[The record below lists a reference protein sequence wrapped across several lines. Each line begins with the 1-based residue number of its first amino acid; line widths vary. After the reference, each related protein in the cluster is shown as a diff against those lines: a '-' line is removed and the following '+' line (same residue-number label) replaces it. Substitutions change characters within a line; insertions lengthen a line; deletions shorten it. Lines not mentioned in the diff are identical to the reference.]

1 MSRIFRDSSVLNQ
14 FGSPSIN
21 SNILANR
28 PAFGQVGRLFVDTTN
43 NVIYRDTGTSW
54 VLIGGSGGSQNLQQ
68 VTTIGNTTD
77 QGINVLSNSGLYVT
91 SDGNISNRPTTYP
104 FALYAVGFNVLKST
118 YNVNDANINVA
129 AILQSNIN
137 VNVTSTKNTFFNANF
152 SNLDLNI
159 PTGSTLTLGLSANN
173 GALLALNSFS
183 GSGGGSISNDQ
194 IGSNGFRALSPLI
207 SKTNYTSLT
216 NNITIDYYAGI
227 NIYGAEGITSTGKL
241 SIGQY
246 YSLLINPSDYFANSP
261 TITGNRWGIYQAG
274 ANDVNYFAS
283 DLLVGK
289 TTKAG
294 IGRTIELFNNGD
306 VQFRIQNNI
315 TGSGSADGAILF
327 IDGAG
332 RFGVYNYENTDLLFG
347 TNNAVKATLYNTG
360 NFGIGTIT
368 DSGDMLQINGNT
380 LTNSLSING
389 NLQSGFMLDVHGD
402 TVLRGSTYN
411 IGALFVNN
419 PGTALYITTLT
430 NSGLH
435 SPSANYLPIN
445 VNGITYYLQLLN

>member
-14 FGSPSIN
+14 FGSPSLN
-21 SNILANR
+21 SNTLANR

-54 VLIGGSGGSQNLQQ
+54 DLIGGGGGSQNLQS
-68 VTTIGNTTD
+68 VTTIGNTTN

-104 FALYAVGFNVLKST
+104 FAVYAVGFNVLKST

-152 SNLDLNI
+152 SNLDINI
-159 PTGSTLTLGLSANN
+159 PTGSTLTLGSSANN
-173 GALLALNSFS
+173 GAVLALNSFS
-183 GSGGGSISNDQ
+183 GAGGGSIVNSQ
-194 IGSNGFRALSPLI
+194 AGGSGFRAISPLV

-261 TITGNRWGIYQAG
+261 IITGNRWGIYQAG
-274 ANDVNYFAS
+274 VNDVNYFAGN
-283 DLLVGK
+283 VN
-289 TTKAG
+289 
-294 IGRTIELFNNGD
+294 IGNNIASAYKLDVTGNSIIRLGTGGPNFGVLNNG
-306 VQFRIQNNI
+306 
-315 TGSGSADGAILF
+315 GS
-327 IDGAG
+327 
-332 RFGVYNYENTDLLFG
+332 
-347 TNNAVKATLYNTG
+347 
-360 NFGIGTIT
+360 
-368 DSGDMLQINGNT
+368 
-380 LTNSLSING
+380 
-389 NLQSGFMLDVHGD
+389 
-402 TVLRGSTYN
+402 
-411 IGALFVNN
+411 
-419 PGTALYITTLT
+419 TALYGGYADFIT
-430 NSGLH
+430 N
-435 SPSANYLPIN
+435 PNNYFIRCDGSNTVFKIASSDGNMYFSDATSFKMVLFDGGNINIGGTTDRTKILSVGGEQEWYNISLATGVHTPTINHLPVW
-445 VNGITYYLQLLN
+445 VNGVKYYLQLLN

>member
-1 MSRIFRDSSVLNQ
+1 MARIFRDSSVLNQ
-14 FGSPSIN
+14 FGSPSLN
-21 SNILANR
+21 SNTLVNR

-104 FALYAVGFNVLKST
+104 FAVYAVGFNVLKST

-137 VNVTSTKNTFFNANF
+137 VDVTSTKNTFFNANF

-159 PTGSTLTLGLSANN
+159 PTGSTLTLGSSANN
-173 GALLALNSFS
+173 GAILALNSFS
-183 GSGGGSISNDQ
+183 GAGGGSIVNSQ
-194 IGSNGFRALSPLI
+194 AGGAGFRAISPLV

-227 NIYGAEGITSTGKL
+227 NIYGAEGISSTGKL

-261 TITGNRWGIYQAG
+261 IITGNRWGIYQAG
-274 ANDVNYFAS
+274 ANDQNYFAAK
-283 DLLVGK
+283 V
-289 TTKAG
+289 
-294 IGRTIELFNNGD
+294 N
-306 VQFRIQNNI
+306 
-315 TGSGSADGAILF
+315 
-327 IDGAG
+327 
-332 RFGVYNYENTDLLFG
+332 
-347 TNNAVKATLYNTG
+347 
-360 NFGIGTIT
+360 IGTTTSNSSILNVV
-368 DSGDMLQINGNT
+368 GD
-380 LTNSLSING
+380 
-389 NLQSGFMLDVHGD
+389 
-402 TVLRGSTYN
+402 
-411 IGALFVNN
+411 
-419 PGTALYITTLT
+419 TTLT
-430 NSGLH
+430 GNVTIAASGILKVRNINTYSNNLYFLTSTQSGIMTMFDNGNISIGTSFAATSRLLTVQGEQEWITPTATGVH
-435 SPSANYLPIN
+435 TTSGNHLPIW
-445 VNGITYYLQLLN
+445 VNGVQYWLALLNPPILP

>member
-14 FGSPSIN
+14 FGSPSLN
-21 SNILANR
+21 SNTLANR

-54 VLIGGSGGSQNLQQ
+54 DLIGGGGGSQNLQQ

-104 FALYAVGFNVLKST
+104 FAVYAVGFNVLKST

-137 VNVTSTKNTFFNANF
+137 VDVTSTKNTFFNANF
-152 SNLDLNI
+152 SNLDINI
-159 PTGSTLTLGLSANN
+159 PTGSTLTLGSSANN
-173 GALLALNSFS
+173 GAVLALNSFS
-183 GSGGGSISNDQ
+183 GAGGGSIVNSQ
-194 IGSNGFRALSPLI
+194 AGGSGFRAISPLI

-261 TITGNRWGIYQAG
+261 IITGNRFGIYQAG
-274 ANDVNYFAS
+274 ANDKNYFAS
-283 DLLVGK
+283 QMYINSKYIQLG
-289 TTKAG
+289 G
-294 IGRTIELFNNGD
+294 TITNTSNSLIIDNNGSNY
-306 VQFRIQNNI
+306 RIQNYDGNDFLI
-315 TGSGSADGAILF
+315 CPIGNNVYIGANSFFGAKLNVDGSIYSNNTLFANSLNLGNSSIIIDYDINGGKIQSYSSKPIIL
-327 IDGAG
+327 
-332 RFGVYNYENTDLLFG
+332 
-347 TNNAVKATLYNTG
+347 NNLG
-360 NFGIGTIT
+360 NNVLIGTTT
-368 DSGDMLQINGNT
+368 DTGRKLVVNGNVEI
-380 LTNSLSING
+380 LTTTATG
-389 NLQSGFMLDVHGD
+389 VH
-402 TVLRGSTYN
+402 TPTSQ
-411 IGALFVNN
+411 
-419 PGTALYITTLT
+419 
-430 NSGLH
+430 H
-435 SPSANYLPIN
+435 LPIY
-445 VNGITYYLQLLN
+445 VNGTLYYLQLLN

>member
-14 FGSPSIN
+14 FGSPSLN
-21 SNILANR
+21 SNTLANR

-54 VLIGGSGGSQNLQQ
+54 DLIGGGGGSQNLQQ

-91 SDGNISNRPTTYP
+91 SDGNISNRPTTYL
-104 FALYAVGFNVLKST
+104 FAVYAVGFNVLKST

-137 VNVTSTKNTFFNANF
+137 VDVTSTKNTFFNANF
-152 SNLDLNI
+152 SNLDINV
-159 PTGSTLTLGLSANN
+159 PTGRTLTLGLSANN
-173 GALLALNSFS
+173 GAVLALNSFS

-227 NIYGAEGITSTGKL
+227 NIYGAEGISSTGKL

-261 TITGNRWGIYQAG
+261 IITGNRWGIYQAG
-274 ANDVNYFAS
+274 ANDVNYFAGK
-283 DLLVGK
+283 LLMN
-289 TTKAG
+289 TTVS
-294 IGRTIELFNNGD
+294 NGYNLE
-306 VQFRIQNNI
+306 VN
-315 TGSGSADGAILF
+315 GSGNLTSLGL
-327 IDGAG
+327 
-332 RFGVYNYENTDLLFG
+332 N
-347 TNNAVKATLYNTG
+347 
-360 NFGIGTIT
+360 GTIQ
-368 DSGDMLQINGNT
+368 G
-380 LTNSLSING
+380 
-389 NLQSGFMLDVHGD
+389 GFTLDVHGS
-402 TVLRGSTYN
+402 TVLRSDTY
-411 IGALFVNN
+411 IVGGALFINN
-419 PGTALYITTLT
+419 TGTTINLTTT
-430 NSGLH
+430 TVTGIHTATSQ
-435 SPSANYLPIN
+435 YLPI
-445 VNGITYYLQLLN
+445 VINGTTYYLQLLN

>member
-14 FGSPSIN
+14 FGSPSLN
-21 SNILANR
+21 SNTLANR
-28 PAFGQVGRLFVDTTN
+28 PTFGQPGRLFVDTTN

-54 VLIGGSGGSQNLQQ
+54 DLIGGGGGSQNLQQ

-104 FALYAVGFNVLKST
+104 FAVYAVGFNVLKST

-137 VNVTSTKNTFFNANF
+137 VDVTSTKNTFFNANF

-159 PTGSTLTLGLSANN
+159 PTGSTLTLGSSANN
-173 GALLALNSFS
+173 GAVLALNSFS
-183 GSGGGSISNDQ
+183 GTGGGSIVNSQ
-194 IGSNGFRALSPLI
+194 PGGSGFRAISPLI

-261 TITGNRWGIYQAG
+261 IITGNRWGIYQAG
-274 ANDVNYFAS
+274 ANDNNYFA
-283 DLLVGK
+283 GK
-289 TTKAG
+289 INIGNSNTTINTSTLNVSGTSQFISTSISGTSIILGNTAFQWN
-294 IGRTIELFNNGD
+294 FNTS
-306 VQFRIQNNI
+306 VFQ
-315 TGSGSADGAILF
+315 AILSLGY
-327 IDGAG
+327 GA
-332 RFGVYNYENTDLLFG
+332 
-347 TNNAVKATLYNTG
+347 NN
-360 NFGIGTIT
+360 
-368 DSGDMLQINGNT
+368 
-380 LTNSLSING
+380 
-389 NLQSGFMLDVHGD
+389 
-402 TVLRGSTYN
+402 VLN
-411 IGALFVNN
+411 IGYDAPDGLIRIYNAGNIDFATNYFSVGGAPNSPISSARFNIESTNKGALI
-419 PGTALYITTLT
+419 PRMTTAQIKAIL
-430 NSGLH
+430 
-435 SPSANYLPIN
+435 SP
-445 VNGITYYLQLLN
+445 VNGLLAYSTDDFVLAFYDSSVSLWKRVVHLNL